1 MIWMVDTYF
10 SEIHWKSC
18 NVRFPYVA
26 QHRSWIK
33 LFSTIS
39 INLARKMMMDRINII
54 YFIFML
60 FHVSSLNKIFEIL
73 ITIILNLFKIR
84 LKWNFDMSSIFS
96 LNQILLFINDSIIF
110 IKLYKFESA
119 LYKLIN
125 ILMRYLIL
133 LNNLLPLNEI
143 TIIIMTSI
151 IFNFPI
157 IFFLY
162 SWRDY

>member
-54 YFIFML
+54 NFIFML

>member
-39 INLARKMMMDRINII
+39 IYLARKMMMDRINII

-162 SWRDY
+162 SWCDY

>member
-125 ILMRYLIL
+125 ILMRYFIL

>member
-1 MIWMVDTYF
+1 MIWMIDTYF

-125 ILMRYLIL
+125 ILMRYFIL

-151 IFNFPI
+151 IFNFSI